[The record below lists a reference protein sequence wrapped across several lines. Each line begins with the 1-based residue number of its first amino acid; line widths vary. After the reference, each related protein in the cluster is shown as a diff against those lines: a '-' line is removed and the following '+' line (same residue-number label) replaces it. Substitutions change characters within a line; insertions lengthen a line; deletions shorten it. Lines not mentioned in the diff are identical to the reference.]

1 MRYSNSVLAFGL
13 GLLQGCTVGPDYHR
27 PTVAGTDG
35 QWAVSAANAAPV
47 AVAPWQSLGDPVL
60 TGMIEAA
67 VAHNLDL
74 REAQANLRAARAQRD
89 AAAGHKLPQLDATAS
104 AAEQQISA
112 NGELPINRIPGFNR
126 RISLYDVGFDASW
139 EIDLWGGTRRTVE
152 AAELRTQAAQ
162 ARQHD
167 ALLQVVAEVVRTYAE
182 LRGTQANL
190 AAARKDADAQNA
202 IAVLVHQRSGVGDAS
217 NLDDARAESQAHS
230 AAAAVAG
237 IDASVHAAAN
247 ELALLTGQPPE
258 SLADLARS
266 DAPIPLPPSSVAV
279 GLRADVLRRR
289 PDVRA
294 AEADLAAAT
303 NDVGVETAN
312 LFPTF
317 SLVGSLG
324 QQAQHPGDLGQGAST
339 YFNVGPSLR
348 WPIFAGGSIRAQI
361 RAADARADAAAARYE
376 KAVLGALSDSE
387 TALNRYASARTTLDE
402 REAARAR
409 SAAALE
415 MTQQRFQKGD
425 DDRVS
430 LLQAES
436 SYAAA
441 ERAWVSAAQ
450 ESLEDYAALVKA
462 LGGGWAPAAG
472 TNPAAVGSRDQEWTS
487 SSLRAVAAGAP
498 AGVAAGSLRTSSN
511 SSKSDR

>member
-1 MRYSNSVLAFGL
+1 MRYSIPVLAL
-13 GLLQGCTVGPDYHR
+13 GLVLQGCTVGPDYHR
-27 PTVAGTDG
+27 PTVAGADG
-35 QWAVSAANAAPV
+35 QWSQAAAAVNAAPV
-47 AVAPWQSLGDPVL
+47 DVTPWQALGDTAL
-60 TGMIEAA
+60 TGLIEAA

-74 REAQANLRAARAQRD
+74 REAEANLRAARAQRD

-104 AAEQQISA
+104 ATEQQISA

-152 AAELRTQAAQ
+152 AAQQRAQAAE

-182 LRGTQANL
+182 LRGSQATL

-202 IAVLVHQRSGVGDAS
+202 IAVLVHQRFGAGDAS
-217 NLDDARAESQAHS
+217 NLDDARAESQAHN

-258 SLADLARS
+258 SLADLATS
-266 DAPIPLPPSSVAV
+266 AAPIPLPPASVAV
-279 GLRADVLRRR
+279 GLRADTLRRR
-289 PDVRA
+289 PDIRA

-361 RAADARADAAAARYE
+361 RAADARADAAGARYE

-402 REAARAR
+402 REAARTR

-415 MTQQRFQKGD
+415 MTRQRFETGD
-425 DDRVS
+425 DDRVT
-430 LLQAES
+430 LLEAES
-436 SYAAA
+436 SYEAA
-441 ERAWVSAAQ
+441 ERAWVGAAQ

-462 LGGGWAPAAG
+462 LGGGWGPAATG
-472 TNPAAVGSRDQEWTS
+472 AA
-487 SSLRAVAAGAP
+487 AASARPDPRRG
-498 AGVAAGSLRTSSN
+498 
-511 SSKSDR
+511 